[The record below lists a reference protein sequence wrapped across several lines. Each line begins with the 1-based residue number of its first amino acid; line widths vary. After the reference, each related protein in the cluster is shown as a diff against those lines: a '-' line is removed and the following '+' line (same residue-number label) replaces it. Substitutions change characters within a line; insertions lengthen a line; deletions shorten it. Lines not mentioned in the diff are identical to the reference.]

1 MKRALRLNKKI
12 LFLILIGI
20 TLASCN
26 QQNQKS
32 AQGTW
37 IGGEI
42 VNPKVDYVIIS
53 KNRTLIDTVRLD
65 GNNYFHY
72 EFIDFSPGIYTF
84 RHFEYQV
91 FYLEPR
97 DSIMLRVN
105 TLEFDES
112 LAFTGEGADKNNF
125 MMEMFL
131 INEAENRLIS
141 NLYLLSPPEYEAKL
155 DSMRQVRF
163 DLYDH
168 FVGKNKVSG
177 DFKEIVEANIAY
189 DFSTKKEWYIS
200 TNLYNSSDENLSEIP
215 ASFYDFRS
223 DIDYGNEE
231 LRSYYAYYRF
241 LGFHLDNLAYERYQD
256 EADYNRYSYIHNLHK
271 TILIDSLIT
280 NDSLKNQLLNT
291 NVRRFLLNGKSPKSQ
306 TALLDQFLKLNSNT
320 AHHAQM
326 KRLANATINLTPE
339 HQIPNLMLLTS
350 DNTAKDLHSVFKK
363 PTVIYFWSSQS
374 IQHYKNIHMRASELG
389 DKYPEYDFIGI
400 NTDTHFKKWLKIVK
414 TSGYNNL
421 HEFQF
426 EDIESAEQKLLI
438 NSLHKAIIVDGK
450 GMILE
455 GNTNLFSPRIESQL
469 LSNLNK

>member
-65 GNNYFHY
+65 RNNYFHY
-72 EFIDFSPGIYTF
+72 EFKDFSPGIYTF

-112 LAFTGEGADKNNF
+112 LAFTGDGADKNNF

-141 NLYLLSPPEYEAKL
+141 NLYLLSPQEYEAKL
-155 DSMRQVRF
+155 DSMKQVRF

-177 DFKEIVEANIAY
+177 DFKDIVEANIAY

-200 TNLYNSSDENLSEIP
+200 TNLYNSSL
-215 ASFYDFRS
+215 
-223 DIDYGNEE
+223 
-231 LRSYYAYYRF
+231 
-241 LGFHLDNLAYERYQD
+241 
-256 EADYNRYSYIHNLHK
+256 
-271 TILIDSLIT
+271 
-280 NDSLKNQLLNT
+280 
-291 NVRRFLLNGKSPKSQ
+291 
-306 TALLDQFLKLNSNT
+306 
-320 AHHAQM
+320 
-326 KRLANATINLTPE
+326 
-339 HQIPNLMLLTS
+339 
-350 DNTAKDLHSVFKK
+350 
-363 PTVIYFWSSQS
+363 
-374 IQHYKNIHMRASELG
+374 
-389 DKYPEYDFIGI
+389 
-400 NTDTHFKKWLKIVK
+400 
-414 TSGYNNL
+414 
-421 HEFQF
+421 
-426 EDIESAEQKLLI
+426 
-438 NSLHKAIIVDGK
+438 
-450 GMILE
+450 
-455 GNTNLFSPRIESQL
+455 
-469 LSNLNK
+469 